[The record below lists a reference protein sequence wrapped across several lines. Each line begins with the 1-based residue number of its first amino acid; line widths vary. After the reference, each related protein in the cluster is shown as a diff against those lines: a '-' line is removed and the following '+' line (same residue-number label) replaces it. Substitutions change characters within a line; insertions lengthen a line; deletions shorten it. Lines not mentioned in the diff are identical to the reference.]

1 MSQLPSTQ
9 QAPRPRVLLVI
20 PLESLEITTIGFRLQ
35 KLELHFDVHASGGYR
50 DSVHG
55 AVKREGSWSAR
66 DVSGKAP
73 MLAAGIGNERRG
85 EHVSVVLLTRD
96 R

>member
-1 MSQLPSTQ
+1 M
-9 QAPRPRVLLVI
+9 I

-35 KLELHFDVHASGGYR
+35 KLELHFDVHASGEYG
-50 DSVHG
+50 DSTHG
-55 AVKREGSWSAR
+55 AVERQGSWSAR
-66 DVSGKAP
+66 DVSGQAP
-73 MLAAGIGNERRG
+73 ILAAGIGNERGG